1 MFLGRF
7 GLFRFVYLVLRIHR
21 VIPAYLESLAQGW
34 VPRNLWKCS
43 GKYFEISWVCHLDRL
58 MNEVRGL
65 RPLQRMK
72 TIFKWEFWV
81 DHLVYKVWRG
91 REGWES
97 KEKGEYKHTSCD
109 KSWEHS
115 SHSYYSCLQTYESV
129 WICMKYELNW
139 IESYRIRISH
149 NVPDVSSSSHRPME
163 LKERY
168 AILQCQFTKF
178 STNLRFGP
186 ISTSISSM
194 VLIQLFFE
202 SQPSEPRIFEGFFRL
217 FFSCSISSAGPF
229 SGLVKMGLLKEQE
242 IPYLADRAQRLDMKY
257 TQEILSVPFWMDL
270 DLQTRV
276 EEQSK
281 VRLWGIDRR
290 H

>member
-1 MFLGRF
+1 MFPGRF
-7 GLFRFVYLVLRIHR
+7 GLFRFVYLSPQNSPGHSSVPGKPSPRMSAAEPLKMLRQVSWDILSLSFGQTDEWSNENDLQVRVLSW
-21 VIPAYLESLAQGW
+21 P
-34 VPRNLWKCS
+34 PRL
-43 GKYFEISWVCHLDRL
+43 
-58 MNEVRGL
+58 
-65 RPLQRMK
+65 
-72 TIFKWEFWV
+72 
-81 DHLVYKVWRG
+81 
-91 REGWES
+91 ES
-97 KEKGEYKHTSCD
+97 KEKREYKHTSCD

-139 IESYRIRISH
+139 IESYRIRNSH
-149 NVPDVSSSSHRPME
+149 NVPDVPSSSHRPME

-194 VLIQLFFE
+194 VLIQLFFFE
-202 SQPSEPRIFEGFFRL
+202 SQPSQPRIFEGFFRL

-257 TQEILSVPFWMDL
+257 TQEILSVPFRMDL

-281 VRLWGIDRR
+281 IRLWVLWGIDRR